1 MRVRTFLQTTAC
13 VLFATWLCAAP
24 VTAKGARAPKVRVRP
39 RLAVDLS
46 GAVSSGTVVLPFAL
60 EGAGKPSS
68 LRLHWRHLGE
78 TAWTDL
84 VVGTGRAWL
93 ASIEARG
100 SVEFW
105 AEAAVGAQAVTFG
118 SAEKPVLLVLT
129 PTDSV
134 APVLSL
140 RNTERL
146 PGSTRLVFDVHDDS
160 RVERVRLGWRPFGT
174 EGWSEFALP
183 GCSDGLCESTV
194 PSRGDFELWATAW
207 DEHGNGPGRLGSAE
221 RPLFVPVD
229 VQRPAPQV
237 TPARWPRVV
246 GWSLVGAGLLAAG
259 ASAFLTVRAAT
270 SDARL
275 SPEETERNAALSRL
289 SLVGSGVLLTTGGVF
304 LFHADL

>member
-146 PGSTRLVFDVHDDS
+146 PGSTAS
-160 RVERVRLGWRPFGT
+160 
-174 EGWSEFALP
+174 S
-183 GCSDGLCESTV
+183 STSTTTRASNGSGSGGGHSV
-194 PSRGDFELWATAW
+194 PK
-207 DEHGNGPGRLGSAE
+207 
-221 RPLFVPVD
+221 
-229 VQRPAPQV
+229 
-237 TPARWPRVV
+237 
-246 GWSLVGAGLLAAG
+246 AG
-259 ASAFLTVRAAT
+259 ASSLFRAVRMGFASRPCRLAAT
-270 SDARL
+270 SSSGRLPGTSTAMARAGWVRP
-275 SPEETERNAALSRL
+275 SVPS
-289 SLVGSGVLLTTGGVF
+289 SFPSMFSGPRRR
-304 LFHADL
+304 